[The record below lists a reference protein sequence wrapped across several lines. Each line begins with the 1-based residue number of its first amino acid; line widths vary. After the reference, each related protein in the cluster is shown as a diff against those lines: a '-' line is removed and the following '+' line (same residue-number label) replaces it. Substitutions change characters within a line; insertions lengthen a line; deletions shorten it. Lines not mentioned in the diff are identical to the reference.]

1 MNSKNTTET
10 TYEDFVSNL
19 YNIKV
24 KRDIVDLFSL
34 IYSKE
39 FIHSDKTGPVSSWSD
54 YVANYRKKIW
64 QE

>member
-19 YNIKV
+19 YDIKV

-39 FIHSDKTGPVSSWSD
+39 FIHSTRHG
-54 YVANYRKKIW
+54 RFIL
-64 QE
+64 E

>member
-1 MNSKNTTET
+1 MKTLAN
-10 TYEDFVSNL
+10 Y
-19 YNIKV
+19 
-24 KRDIVDLFSL
+24 
-34 IYSKE
+34 YSKE